1 MKLSV
6 LDQGIIAKGETAEQ
20 ALAQT
25 VALAKAVDELGI
37 TGFGIPNII
46 RVVAWQLLPLKS
58 SSRILLLLLKIFVSG
73 QAASC

>member
-25 VALAKAVDELGI
+25 VALAKAVM
-37 TGFGIPNII
+37 N
-46 RVVAWQLLPLKS
+46 
-58 SSRILLLLLKIFVSG
+58 
-73 QAASC
+73 